1 MSHYLIQI
9 SFTAEAFANLVK
21 KPENR
26 LESVVP
32 LVTALA
38 AHCWLWLSFGEYD
51 STAVIEMPD
60 NVSLKAFKMRVMSSG
75 NVSGS
80 RSLLSCFEDG
90 VETVNSRVTLP
101 MRNSTVM
108 LAVPAM
114 LLWP

>member
-32 LVTALA
+32 MVTALGGSFVGS
-38 AHCWLWLSFGEYD
+38 WLSFGEYD

-60 NVSLKAFKMRVMSSG
+60 NVSMTAFKMKVISGGNLSRFTLTPLMS
-75 NVSGS
+75 
-80 RSLLSCFEDG
+80 FEDG
-90 VETVNSRVTLP
+90 VEA
-101 MRNSTVM
+101 MK
-108 LAVPAM
+108 LAGDVSYAQFDGDRGD
-114 LLWP
+114 